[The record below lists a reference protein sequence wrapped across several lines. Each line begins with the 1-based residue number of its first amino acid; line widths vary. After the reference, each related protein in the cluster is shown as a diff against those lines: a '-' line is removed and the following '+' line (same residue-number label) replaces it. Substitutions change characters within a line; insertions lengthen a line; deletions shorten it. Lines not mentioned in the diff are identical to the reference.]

1 MSTKTWELLPFWFP
15 QSKRNRIWTIIFLT
29 LFALSI
35 DFWNWN
41 SNSRI
46 YDWFPLWVLYL
57 IVVQLAL
64 AYSLLL
70 FSREWKVNE

>member
-1 MSTKTWELLPFWFP
+1 LSTKTWELLPFWFP
-15 QSKRNRIWTIIFLT
+15 QSKRNKIWAIIFLS
-29 LFALSI
+29 LFTLSI

-41 SNSRI
+41 SNTRI
-46 YDWFPLWVLYL
+46 FDWFPVWVLYL

-70 FSREWKVNE
+70 FSREWKTNE

>member
-15 QSKRNRIWTIIFLT
+15 QAKRNKIWAIIFLT

-41 SNSRI
+41 SNNRI

-70 FSREWKVNE
+70 FSREWKLDE

>member
-1 MSTKTWELLPFWFP
+1 LSTKTWELLPFWFP
-15 QSKRNRIWTIIFLT
+15 QSKRNKIWAIIFLS
-29 LFALSI
+29 LFTLSI

-41 SNSRI
+41 SNNRI
-46 YDWFPLWVLYL
+46 SDWFPLWVLYL
-57 IVVQLAL
+57 IVVQLTL